1 MAKKKGLLLTAL
13 AAGAGAAY
21 AYFRDPKNREKAK
34 VWADDMKEK
43 VEETVETI
51 IPSNDEGQE
60 EEKQHEVPEIPPHD
74 PRHSDLVEKAGNPD
88 PYDFRDT
95 EMVGE
100 GAQTG
105 VQYYNRAVEEEAKED
120 AKSDKKEEK

>member
-21 AYFRDPKNREKAK
+21 ADFRDPKNREKAK
-34 VWADDMKEK
+34 EWADDMKEK

-51 IPSNDEGQE
+51 IPSNDEQQE
-60 EEKQHEVPEIPPHD
+60 KEKQHEVPEIPPHD

-95 EMVGE
+95 EMV
-100 GAQTG
+100 
-105 VQYYNRAVEEEAKED
+105 
-120 AKSDKKEEK
+120 